1 MRSPSLK
8 LPLSF
13 AVFFTAAHALAQDP
27 APAPAP
33 AAPAA
38 PPAAAPPAAE
48 APKPDAPPVVQMDDT
63 AGQAPPAGAAAPVSE
78 PVAPSQPEA
87 TTPGAAAGPASAAG
101 PPPGGSD
108 EWKFEFHGYLRAP
121 MRVGIGKR
129 DTKAPGQSGTTYHSP
144 VIPDDQYLSWQHT
157 LHNQKDWAELFF
169 SYGNSWAKG
178 TVGLQGFNFTDAAWT
193 DPDAQFGISQGF
205 VTLTPELPWE
215 NVRLTAKVG
224 SFWNKYGSA
233 GKYDAGH
240 YDTYLFGR
248 THAMGETLRIELD
261 VNQLTFGF
269 EHGIGAK
276 RPDPSTFTDTKFTL
290 LHHVH
295 GDVTFDKWATL
306 GLHYLSSWAQEEDRV
321 GTLNPPSANLPDGK
335 LDVYGAELKLDANMF
350 GYFYAGFSHI
360 SADDAVTVAPAIEV
374 LHAYGGGQFNL
385 GVTDNYLD
393 SRGCTLRSGAPT
405 LGRAPCSGG
414 NGSVNSI
421 LAQYEFS
428 VANLLT
434 NLESPGTR
442 FWGEGRDFVIA
453 LYGMFNQVESEN
465 KCSASDPT
473 CSSAT
478 EMDGVKKFKF
488 GTDLEFSALSWF
500 GIGTRFD
507 RVQPNSRIPEQS
519 FSVLSPRLI
528 FRSKWVT
535 HEEIQVQYSR
545 YIYNQRTCELFNNAV
560 TGTGAAEG
568 GVTPADAGW
577 EVGEERCV
585 QPPTSPAL
593 PDGFGSTALNGD
605 RGAPTFRPDVN
616 VFKVQ
621 ASMWW

>member
-1 MRSPSLK
+1 
-8 LPLSF
+8 
-13 AVFFTAAHALAQDP
+13 
-27 APAPAP
+27 
-33 AAPAA
+33 
-38 PPAAAPPAAE
+38 
-48 APKPDAPPVVQMDDT
+48 
-63 AGQAPPAGAAAPVSE
+63 
-78 PVAPSQPEA
+78 
-87 TTPGAAAGPASAAG
+87 
-101 PPPGGSD
+101 
-108 EWKFEFHGYLRAP
+108 
-121 MRVGIGKR
+121 
-129 DTKAPGQSGTTYHSP
+129 
-144 VIPDDQYLSWQHT
+144 
-157 LHNQKDWAELFF
+157 
-169 SYGNSWAKG
+169 
-178 TVGLQGFNFTDAAWT
+178 
-193 DPDAQFGISQGF
+193 
-205 VTLTPELPWE
+205 
-215 NVRLTAKVG
+215 
-224 SFWNKYGSA
+224 
-233 GKYDAGH
+233 
-240 YDTYLFGR
+240 
-248 THAMGETLRIELD
+248 
-261 VNQLTFGF
+261 
-269 EHGIGAK
+269 
-276 RPDPSTFTDTKFTL
+276 
-290 LHHVH
+290 LHHAH

-321 GTLNPPSANLPDGK
+321 GTLPASANFPDGK
-335 LDVYGAELKLDANMF
+335 LDVYGAELRLDMNIA

-360 SADDAVTVAPAIEV
+360 AADDAVTVAPAIEV

-393 SRGCTLRSGAPT
+393 SRGCAPRGAPVA
-405 LGRAPCSGG
+405 GRAPCSGG

-428 VANLLT
+428 FANLFT

-453 LYGMFNQVESEN
+453 LYGMYNKVDSEN
-465 KCSASDPT
+465 KCDPAVDPT
-473 CSSAT
+473 CNSAT
-478 EMDGVKKFKF
+478 EMDGVSKLKF

-500 GIGTRFD
+500 GVGARFD

-545 YIYNQRTCELFNNAV
+545 YMYNQRVCEGFDSAV
-560 TGTGAAEG
+560 TGTGATEG
-568 GVTPADAGW
+568 GVTPADGGW